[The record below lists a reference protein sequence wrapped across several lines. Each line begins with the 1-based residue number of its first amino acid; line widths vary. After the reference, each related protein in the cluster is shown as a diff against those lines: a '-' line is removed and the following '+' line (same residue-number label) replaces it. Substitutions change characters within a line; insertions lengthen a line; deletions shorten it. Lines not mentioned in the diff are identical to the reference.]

1 MASVGEEIR
10 SFLAEDQILYL
21 PTYRRIEK
29 ELKALLPELE
39 DPRAYRRDTSL
50 PRMGLRTDAYAEL
63 VEFGME
69 DVSKRLTETL
79 SDLNNNNRKEF
90 NTLAGSYLRD
100 VIRGIGDEFSVAEI
114 RLLTDEAITQ
124 LLGRVEENTLSDN
137 DKLLLRASVERLRS
151 LTSEPSEKDAYIA
164 HFLTKLVQA
173 SKNLIDRE
181 QTITQLVSVC
191 NRYLEGKKLRYDE
204 LKYSLPIVDPTSG

>member
-1 MASVGEEIR
+1 MLLEVGPSTIGRLQQDVRRTTRALVEGEMGTVGEKIR
-10 SFLAEDQILYL
+10 AFLADDQILYL

-29 ELKALLPELE
+29 ELKALLGDIDDLRP
-39 DPRAYRRDTSL
+39 YRRDSSL
-50 PRMGLRTDAYAEL
+50 PRMGVRTDAYAEF

-100 VIRGIGDEFSVAEI
+100 VIRGIGAEFSVEEI

-124 LLGRVEENTLSDN
+124 LLGRVEENTLSDK
-137 DKLLLRASVERLRS
+137 DKFLLRESVDRLRIS
-151 LTSEPSEKDAYIA
+151 NSKPNEQDAYIYIRA
-164 HFLTKLVQA
+164 
-173 SKNLIDRE
+173 
-181 QTITQLVSVC
+181 
-191 NRYLEGKKLRYDE
+191 
-204 LKYSLPIVDPTSG
+204 